1 VKKFLLI
8 ALVAAL
14 VVTGGAYAYTW
25 ATGGLT
31 IGVAEPTADVANVN
45 TSENQPAWSSVT
57 ANLSENTTCGEVP
70 IGDLFTVT
78 PDQAYSGDLI
88 AELSL
93 TNTGA
98 LIKAYKYLNMKVYM
112 YGSAEAEETPNFKVV
127 TLQNGQATFSL
138 EELVS
143 SVDNWTQTSR
153 SDFEDG
159 TLVQLDTTT
168 SPGDVFLDTY
178 TDNVTDNFTDES
190 KIASSENL
198 TVSGGQVKLIVDTTG
213 TETLRPNATGDV
225 TQISSQYPDS
235 GAHWDKVDEVTS
247 DNWSTY
253 VSTNSTTYQR
263 DLYNIPDHAVGTGS
277 INYVTV
283 HFRFAGDREVH
294 AIPYAGDGDDGTLKT
309 VEITYTGNITDAVI
323 DTLEFDILK
332 GATPDIIPI
341 SGDVYAIAYAG
352 DGDDGFLK
360 TVEVDSDGADSGNI
374 TDTVIDTLEFDA
386 VKGKDPNIIHISG
399 DVYAIAYSQDKDV
412 GYLKTVEITSSGNIT
427 DTAIDT
433 LNFDAVKGKTPDI
446 IHISGDVYAI
456 AYAGDGDDGT
466 LKTVEI
472 TSSGDITDTA
482 IDTLEFDTLKGATP
496 VIIPISG
503 DVYAIAYAGDGDPGY
518 LKTVEIASSGN
529 ITDTVIDTLNFDTVR
544 GKTPHI
550 INISGDVYAIAYT
563 GGPADED
570 YGQLKTVEILSSGNI
585 TDTVIDTLEFDIL
598 KGKTPRIIR
607 ISGDVYAIA
616 YAGDGD
622 DGLLKTVEILSSG
635 NITDTVIDTLEF
647 DTLKGATPDI
657 VYVSGGRVYARAAI
671 RTHDTVYTGSTEN
684 TTGDDFV
691 AKSYQ
696 WTTNPNTASDW
707 TWDEIDNL
715 EIGVDL
721 RTDDSGDN
729 AYATQVYIEV
739 NYTSYYARGELLSIN
754 LLSGEAVASTDNFTY
769 NASAIPSGTGL
780 RAQFSTDNTT
790 WYNSSNVSDGWDT
803 LSQGTHTIDL
813 SGLGWSGPN
822 FYYHTEFTSD
832 GRYTPVLDE
841 IAVIFTSYFVSGNL
855 TSLNHDAGYDAFW
868 YNVFFTINEPSGTD
882 VKFQLRTAATEGG
895 LSSATWYGPSGTGDY
910 YTTSGAAI
918 NAVHDGDRWIQYK
931 AYFAGPGDRTP
942 KLSDI
947 TTTYAT
953 SAEFYTIEI
962 IGGGYCLV
970 SDNTSE
976 WGEGWTITPEFYC
989 EVTQR

>member
-1 VKKFLLI
+1 MKKFLLI

-31 IGVAEPTADVANVN
+31 IEIAEPTADVANIN
-45 TSENQPAWSSVT
+45 TSEGQPAWGSVT
-57 ANLSENTTCGEVP
+57 DNLSGNTTCGEVP

-78 PDQAYSGDLI
+78 PNQAYSGDLI

-93 TNTGA
+93 TNTGS
-98 LIKAYKYLNMKVYM
+98 LIKAYRYLNMKVYM
-112 YGSAEAEETPNFKVV
+112 YGSAEAEETPNFQVV

-143 SVDNWTQTSR
+143 SVDNWTQTSQ
-153 SDFEDG
+153 SDFEGG

-198 TVSGGQVKLIVDTTG
+198 TVSGGQVKLTVETPG
-213 TETLRPNATGDV
+213 TETLRPNATGNV
-225 TQISSQYPDS
+225 TNISSQYPDS
-235 GAHWDKVDEVTS
+235 GAHWDKVDEATS

-253 VSTNSTTYQR
+253 VSTNSTSYQR
-263 DLYNIPDHAVGTGS
+263 DLYNIPDHTVGTGG

-283 HFRFAGDREVH
+283 HFRFAGDREVY
-294 AIPYAGDGDDGTLKT
+294 AIP
-309 VEITYTGNITDAVI
+309 
-323 DTLEFDILK
+323 
-332 GATPDIIPI
+332 
-341 SGDVYAIAYAG
+341 
-352 DGDDGFLK
+352 
-360 TVEVDSDGADSGNI
+360 
-374 TDTVIDTLEFDA
+374 
-386 VKGKDPNIIHISG
+386 
-399 DVYAIAYSQDKDV
+399 
-412 GYLKTVEITSSGNIT
+412 
-427 DTAIDT
+427 
-433 LNFDAVKGKTPDI
+433 
-446 IHISGDVYAI
+446 
-456 AYAGDGDDGT
+456 
-466 LKTVEI
+466 
-472 TSSGDITDTA
+472 
-482 IDTLEFDTLKGATP
+482 
-496 VIIPISG
+496 
-503 DVYAIAYAGDGDPGY
+503 YAGDGDPGY

-550 INISGDVYAIAYT
+550 IHISGDVYAIPYT
-563 GGPADED
+563 GGPADSD
-570 YGQLKTVEILSSGNI
+570 LGQLKTVEILSSGTI
-585 TDTVIDTLEFDIL
+585 TDTAIDTLEFDAL
-598 KGKTPRIIR
+598 KGKTPRITL

-616 YAGDGD
+616 YSGDGD
-622 DGLLKTVEILSSG
+622 DGFLKTVEITSSG
-635 NITDTVIDTLEF
+635 TITDTVIDTLEF
-647 DTLKGATPDI
+647 DTVKGATPDI

-684 TTGDDFV
+684 TTGDDFM
-691 AKSYQ
+691 AESYQ

-715 EIGVDL
+715 EIGIDL

-729 AYATQVYIEV
+729 VYCTQVYVEV
-739 NYTSYYARGELLSIN
+739 DYSTYYARGELLSIN

-790 WYNSSNVSDGWDT
+790 WYSSSNVPDGWDT
-803 LSQGTHTIDL
+803 LSQGTHAIDL

-822 FYYHTEFTSD
+822 FYYTIEFTSANQT
-832 GRYTPVLDE
+832 GTPVLDE
-841 IAVIFTSYFVSGNL
+841 IAVTFTSYHASGNL
-855 TSLNHDAGYDAFW
+855 TSSNHDAGYDAFW
-868 YNVFFTINEPSGTD
+868 YNNFFTINEPSGTD
-882 VKFQLRTAATEGG
+882 IKFQLRTAATEGG
-895 LSSATWYGPSGTGDY
+895 LSSAIWYGPSGTGDY

-918 NAVHDGDRWIQYK
+918 NEVHDGDRWIQYK
-931 AYFAGPGDRTP
+931 AYFAGPSDRTP

-947 TTTYAT
+947 MITYAT
-953 SAEFYTIEI
+953 SAEFYAIEI

-976 WGEGWTITPEFYC
+976 WGEGWATTPEFYC